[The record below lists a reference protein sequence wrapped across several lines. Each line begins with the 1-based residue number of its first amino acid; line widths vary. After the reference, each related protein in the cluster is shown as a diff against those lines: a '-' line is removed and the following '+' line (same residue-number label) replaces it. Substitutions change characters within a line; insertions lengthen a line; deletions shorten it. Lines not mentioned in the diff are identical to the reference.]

1 MIRSVGVG
9 GSSVNNQM
17 PRRAQEAPQ
26 TPFPKIDGLERKPQP
41 LPQVEE
47 QPKKMMVGGKVM
59 KHIRSIFEEVGNVVR
74 KNADGDSLEVS
85 KKAISMAK
93 EMYK

>member
-17 PRRAQEAPQ
+17 PRRTQEAPQ
-26 TPFPKIDGLERKPQP
+26 VPFPKIDGLERKPQAQ
-41 LPQVEE
+41 PQVEE
-47 QPKKMMVGGKVM
+47 QPKKLLAGGKVM
-59 KHIRSIFEEVGNVVR
+59 KHLRSIFEEVGNVVR

-85 KKAISMAK
+85 KKAITMAK
-93 EMYK
+93 ELYK

>member
-9 GSSVNNQM
+9 GSGVSNQM
-17 PRRAQEAPQ
+17 PRRTQEAPQ
-26 TPFPKIDGLERKPQP
+26 TPFPKIDGLERKPGAQV
-41 LPQVEE
+41 QVEE

-59 KHIRSIFEEVGNVVR
+59 KHLRSIFEEIGNVVR

-93 EMYK
+93 ELYK

>member
-17 PRRAQEAPQ
+17 PRRTQETPQ
-26 TPFPKIDGLERKPQP
+26 TPFPKIDGLERKPQTEP
-41 LPQVEE
+41 RVEE
-47 QPKKMMVGGKVM
+47 QPKKLMVGGKVVQ
-59 KHIRSIFEEVGNVVR
+59 HIRSIFDEIGNVVR

-93 EMYK
+93 ELYK